1 MSALGNFCLCLC
13 LGFLQKPRMSI
24 FEKARE
30 LAVITSSAAVVG
42 WDQETYLPPA
52 AAHHRA
58 DQLAWLSSRAHELAT
73 SDAFKKDLETAEAA
87 NPGSDP
93 KLTANLRELRR
104 EFDRAT
110 KLTVEL
116 VARDSVASSL
126 AKHAWADARERSDF
140 SSFAPHLETL
150 LGIAREKAD
159 LWGYASEPY
168 DALLDGYERATS
180 TAAVASLFDA
190 MRPAVR
196 EIAASAVENS
206 AARASSLPAGPYPV
220 AAQQNFNAQVAES
233 LGFDFNAGRIDTTT
247 HPFCTTLGPRD
258 VRLTTRYMES
268 DFTSSL
274 FGVLHE
280 AGHGLYEQGLPA
292 ADFGLP
298 SGTAV
303 SLGIHESQSRLWENH
318 VGRTRTFWEKWYPA
332 AQENFPEL
340 GGFPLEKFLNYLWRA
355 EFSPIRVEADEA
367 TYDLH
372 ILLRFELERRM
383 VSGDLAVA
391 DVPAAWNDGFC
402 ELFGFPPKDD
412 RHGCLQDIHWS
423 MGGLGYFATYTLGNI
438 NSAQLF
444 AAARND
450 SSIASAIDRA
460 DYLPLLGWLQ
470 KSVHAHGATLD
481 PAELIRQAT
490 GSLPST
496 DAYLMHLKSR
506 YL

>member
-1 MSALGNFCLCLC
+1 M
-13 LGFLQKPRMSI
+13 QI

-30 LAVITSSAAVVG
+30 LAIITSSAATIG

-52 AAHHRA
+52 SAQYRA

-73 SDAFKKDLETAEAA
+73 SDAWRADLEAAEA
-87 NPGSDP
+87 SDP
-93 KLTANLRELRR
+93 GTDAKLTANLRELRR
-104 EFDRAT
+104 EFDRST
-110 KLTVEL
+110 KLTTAL

-126 AKHAWADARERSDF
+126 AKHAWADARTRSDF
-140 SSFAPHLETL
+140 STFAPHLVTL
-150 LGIAREKAD
+150 LEIAREKAD
-159 LWGYASEPY
+159 LWGYEGEPY
-168 DALLDGYERATS
+168 DALLDGFERSTS
-180 TAAVASLFDA
+180 TAAVAGLFDA

-196 EIAASAVENS
+196 EIAAQAVEKS
-206 AARASSLPAGPYPV
+206 ASHAPTLPAGPYPI
-220 AAQQNFNAQVAES
+220 AAQQRFNSRIAEAV
-233 LGFDFNAGRIDTTT
+233 GFDFQAGRIDTTA

-280 AGHGLYEQGLPA
+280 AGHGLYEQGLCI

-298 SGTAV
+298 SGSAV

-318 VGRTRTFWEKWYPA
+318 VGRSRSFWEKWYPC
-332 AQENFPEL
+332 AQETFPQLANFPL
-340 GGFPLEKFLNYLWRA
+340 DKFLRYLWRA

-372 ILLRFELERRM
+372 ILLRFQLERQM
-383 VSGDLAVA
+383 VSGSLAVA
-391 DVPAAWNDGFC
+391 DVPAAWNEGFR
-402 ELFGFPPKDD
+402 ELFGFAPADD

-444 AAARND
+444 AAARKIP
-450 SSIASAIDRA
+450 SIEAAIAQA
-460 DYLPLLGWLQ
+460 DYSPLLDWLR
-470 KSVHAHGATLD
+470 KSVHLHGGTLD
-481 PAELIRQAT
+481 PADLMTQAT
-490 GSLPST
+490 GSAPST
-496 DAYLMHLKSR
+496 DAYLAHLQSR
-506 YL
+506 YLS

>member
-1 MSALGNFCLCLC
+1 M
-13 LGFLQKPRMSI
+13 PI

-30 LAVITSSAAVVG
+30 LAVINSAAAVIG

-52 AAHHRA
+52 AAKYRA

-73 SDAFKKDLETAEAA
+73 SDAWKKDLEAAEAA
-87 NPGSDP
+87 DAGADF

-110 KLTVEL
+110 KLTMEL

-150 LGIAREKAD
+150 LGIAREKAE
-159 LWGYASEPY
+159 LWGYANEPY
-168 DALLDGYERATS
+168 DALLEGFERGTS
-180 TAAVASLFDA
+180 TAAVANLFDA
-190 MRPAVR
+190 MRPSVR
-196 EIAASAVENS
+196 ETAARAVENS
-206 AARASSLPAGPYPV
+206 VAHAPSLPAGPYPV
-220 AAQQNFNAQVAES
+220 AAQQSFNARIAEAI
-233 LGFDFNAGRIDTTT
+233 GFDFPAGRIDTTT

-292 ADFGLP
+292 DDFGLP
-298 SGTAV
+298 SGSAV

-318 VGRTRTFWEKWYPA
+318 VGRSRTFWEKWYPT
-332 AQENFPEL
+332 AQESFPQL
-340 GGFPLEKFLNYLWRA
+340 ARFPLEKFLRYLWRA

-383 VSGDLAVA
+383 VSGSLKVA
-391 DVPAAWNDGFC
+391 DVPAAWNELFRD
-402 ELFGFPPKDD
+402 LFGFAPKDD
-412 RHGCLQDIHWS
+412 KHGCLQDIHWS

-444 AAARND
+444 AAARKD
-450 SSIASAIDRA
+450 TTVAAAIDRA
-460 DYLPLLGWLQ
+460 DYLSLLGWLR

-490 GSLPST
+490 GSAPTT
-496 DAYLMHLKSR
+496 DAYLAHLKSR

>member
-1 MSALGNFCLCLC
+1 M
-13 LGFLQKPRMSI
+13 PI

-30 LAVITSSAAVVG
+30 LALITSSAATIG

-52 AAHHRA
+52 AARHRA

-73 SDAFKKDLETAEAA
+73 SDAWRGDLEAAEAA
-87 NPGSDP
+87 DGGEDAVTS
-93 KLTANLRELRR
+93 ANLRELRR
-104 EFDRAT
+104 EFDRAA
-110 KLTVEL
+110 KLPVEL

-140 SSFAPHLETL
+140 PAFAPHLETL
-150 LGIAREKAD
+150 LGIAREKAE
-159 LWGYASEPY
+159 LWGYAGEPY
-168 DALLDGYERATS
+168 DALLDGYERGTS
-180 TAAVASLFDA
+180 TAAVAALFDT

-196 EIAASAVENS
+196 EIAARAVEIS
-206 AARASSLPAGPYPV
+206 ATHAPGLPSGSYPV
-220 AAQQNFNAQVAES
+220 AAQQAFNARVAEAV
-233 LGFDFNAGRIDTTT
+233 GFDFQAGRIDTTT

-258 VRLTTRYMES
+258 VRLTTRYDEA

-298 SGTAV
+298 SGSAV

-318 VGRTRTFWEKWYPA
+318 VGRSRAFWEKWYPP
-332 AQENFPEL
+332 AQEYFPQL
-340 GGFPLEKFLNYLWRA
+340 RGFPLEKFLRNLWRA

-372 ILLRFELERRM
+372 ILLRFELERRLLDG
-383 VSGDLAVA
+383 SLAVA
-391 DVPAAWNDGFC
+391 DVPAAWNDGFR
-402 ELFGFPPKDD
+402 ELFGFAPKDD

-444 AAARND
+444 AAAGTEPGV
-450 SSIASAIDRA
+450 AAALAEA
-460 DYLPLLGWLQ
+460 DYGPLLVWLR
-470 KSVHAHGATLD
+470 KHVHSRGATLD
-481 PAELIRQAT
+481 PADLIREAT
-490 GSLPST
+490 GRPPAT
-496 DAYLMHLKSR
+496 DAYLAHLKSR